1 MHNKHMRMSA
11 YTHKDWQCSQN
22 NYIRLYVHSK
32 KNLQSWNCV
41 IYKQGFVI
49 PQYI

>member
-32 KNLQSWNCV
+32 KKPSKLELCDLQA
-41 IYKQGFVI
+41 GF
-49 PQYI
+49 